1 MGDVLMSAPV
11 TIPAY
16 GARHAA
22 IFEAAYR
29 EAAMQQ
35 ALRLLDAGLIEDAA
49 DALRKAMVFEV
60 EQAA

>member
-1 MGDVLMSAPV
+1 MSAPV
-11 TIPAY
+11 TLPNYA
-16 GARHAA
+16 GVHSAV
-22 IFEAAYR
+22 FEAAYR

-49 DALRKAMVFEV
+49 DALRNAMVFEV